1 MLLIMFHDSTLWLGT
16 EGTFDEGWAG
26 AQSSACWAWLGA

>member
-1 MLLIMFHDSTLWLGT
+1 MFHDSTLWLGT
-16 EGTFDEGWAG
+16 EGGTFDEGWAG